1 LIHPTYISN
10 ATTLKAISP
19 IPLMDHTVAYV
30 INTTPKYF
38 YLLKLHLTLLK
49 RYAGELEWPI
59 YIATEEPNHPNM
71 IALKEEFHDITI
83 ITLPPTHA
91 GFFESRLAA
100 SQLLPSTI
108 KYIFPI
114 QDDFLLEA
122 RPDYNKLN
130 DAMYMLENNNNLGS
144 VRVMPCPGPLAT
156 VLEKRYKVWIPHE
169 MIFSYQATIWRRRV
183 YETFFQSI
191 IDYTEEKYP
200 GLLNDPKKSATLA
213 IKVNLAEIS
222 IGQTLL
228 RNICPMHL
236 CITREH
242 PHKNAVYLAPWPYR
256 PTAVVNGRLED
267 WAVELFQREGCPL

>member
-1 LIHPTYISN
+1 MGS
-10 ATTLKAISP
+10 
-19 IPLMDHTVAYV
+19 TVAYV

-49 RYAGELEWPI
+49 RYAPELEWPV
-59 YIATEEPNHPNM
+59 YLATEEPNHPT
-71 IALKEEFHDITI
+71 ILALKEELPYFDII
-83 ITLPPTHA
+83 PLQSPDA

-100 SQLLPSTI
+100 SRLLPPMI

-130 DAMYMLENNNNLGS
+130 NALNMLDNNDALGS
-144 VRVMPCPGPLAT
+144 VRVMPCPGLPRVNNT
-156 VLEKRYKVWIPHE
+156 WSPHE
-169 MIFSYQATIWRRRV
+169 MIFSYQATIWRRTV
-183 YETFFQSI
+183 YETFFQAI
-191 IDYTEEKYP
+191 VDYAEKKYP
-200 GLLNDPKKSATLA
+200 GILQDPKRSAVLA
-213 IKVNLAEIS
+213 IKVNLAEIN
-222 IGQTLL
+222 IGQDIL
-228 RNICPMHL
+228 RNICPNHL

-267 WAVELFQREGCPL
+267 WAVELSQREGCPL